1 VDDVVHNRLRC
12 SGSHGEE
19 LRKQAGVIPFRG
31 SGKKLEIC
39 LIRRKGSKKWGIP
52 KGFIERGDTSQDA
65 ALQEAL
71 EEAGLKGRL
80 IGEAVGSYEYRKW
93 RTTLDVTVYLMEVQ
107 DQEDDWD
114 EADIR
119 DRQWTSFEDAEGK
132 LEQHPV
138 RALMEAARERLS

>member
-1 VDDVVHNRLRC
+1 VRL
-12 SGSHGEE
+12 
-19 LRKQAGVIPFRG
+19 QAAVIPFRG

-52 KGFIERGDTSQDA
+52 KGFVERGDTIKDA
-65 ALQEAL
+65 ALKEAL

-80 IGEAVGSYEYRKW
+80 VGDAVGTYEYRKW
-93 RTTLDVTVYLMEVQ
+93 GTKLDVTVYLMEVQ
-107 DQEDDWD
+107 EEEDEWD

-119 DRQWTSFEDAEGK
+119 DRQWASFEDAAEK

-138 RALMEAARERLS
+138 QPLIDSAKDRLS